1 MVSASVL
8 EKYKEKYEI
17 KPPRSVSKLHKKVRR
32 SLKTVNTTEHW
43 LKSRK
48 PKFILQKPLTAPPPR
63 IALTTLPDN
72 TDSLASLGGRLKQVE
87 FLTQHGLAPPPDVL
101 NLDAWLIAR
110 LQEIRTHIPL
120 QSWTPSLTNW
130 LALNQDQREY
140 VLNAERSVDQ
150 FKRLNAVQSQSIV
163 PQFSSP
169 SNSIPSAFT
178 PLSSIDFTELRP
190 SSTRRASQKA
200 SEKISETFSGA
211 GSEIPA
217 GSLVRSARKPRNA
230 LIHYNQ

>member
-1 MVSASVL
+1 M
-8 EKYKEKYEI
+8 
-17 KPPRSVSKLHKKVRR
+17 
-32 SLKTVNTTEHW
+32 
-43 LKSRK
+43 
-48 PKFILQKPLTAPPPR
+48 LQKPLTTPPPPS

-72 TDSLASLGGRLKQVE
+72 SGSLASLGGRRLKQVE

-190 SSTRRASQKA
+190 SSTRRASRKA
-200 SEKISETFSGA
+200 SENISETFSDA
-211 GSEIPA
+211 GGELPA
-217 GSLVRSARKPRNA
+217 GSKKRKKAKKRSDP
-230 LIHYNQ
+230 LQPIIEEFDDE